1 MSQRELADRVAF
13 SPSGLSRLIDRMVA
27 RGVVERSPAPDNR
40 RSAALTV
47 TADGVQLM
55 RDIWAHYGGAIAEH
69 FAPAIAGHESE
80 LTAMLAAARRS
91 LDAGGENSARD

>member
-1 MSQRELADRVAF
+1 
-13 SPSGLSRLIDRMVA
+13 
-27 RGVVERSPAPDNR
+27 
-40 RSAALTV
+40 V

-69 FAPAIAGHESE
+69 FAPAIAGHASE
-80 LTAMLAAARRS
+80 LTAMLASARRS